1 MSAFEATVLLRGEQT
16 AGAIA
21 AVEVRVPAGWEG
33 PPLHH
38 HAFDEAFY
46 VVDGELTF
54 QLGDEIVTAGSGAF
68 VFAPGGAVH
77 TLANRSEGPARY
89 LLLITPAG
97 FERRFD
103 AEPAGPVPETTVVG
117 GPITGRGTRR
127 IEPVTDGVNVHVR
140 GEDSEGRIAV
150 MENIGERSVGPPLHH
165 HAFDELF
172 LVLDGELTFQLGDE
186 RLVRGTGDWAFAPRG
201 VPHTFA
207 NLGGRPSRTL
217 LVCTPAGF
225 ERYFAR
231 IAAKQRAVEPPGWA
245 LEPYPEVTKVGP
257 PIEA

>member
-1 MSAFEATVLLRGEQT
+1 MSAFTATVLLRGEHT
-16 AGAIA
+16 AGAIG
-21 AVEVRVPAGWEG
+21 AVEVRVPAAWAG

-46 VVDGELTF
+46 VLDGELTF
-54 QLGDEIVTAGSGAF
+54 QLGDELVTAGPESF

-77 TLANRSEGPARY
+77 TLGNRSEAPARY

-103 AEPAGPVPETTVVG
+103 AEPDGPVPGTTVVG
-117 GPITGRGTRR
+117 GPLTGRGTRR
-127 IEPVTDGVNVHVR
+127 IEPVTSGVNVHVR
-140 GEDSEGRIAV
+140 GEESEGRISV
-150 MENIGERSVGPPLHH
+150 MENLGERSGGPPLHH

-172 LVLDGELTFQLGDE
+172 FVLDGELTFQLGDE
-186 RLVRGTGDWAFAPRG
+186 RFVRGAGELAFAPRG

-207 NLGGRPSRTL
+207 NLSGRPSRTL

-231 IAAKQRAVEPPGWA
+231 IAAEQRGVEPPAWA
-245 LEPYPEVTKVGP
+245 LEPYPAVTKVGP
-257 PIEA
+257 PLEA

>member
-1 MSAFEATVLLRGEQT
+1 MTAFEATVLLRSEQT
-16 AGAIA
+16 AGAIG
-21 AVEVRVPAGWEG
+21 AVENRVPAGWEG

-46 VVDGELTF
+46 VLDGELTF
-54 QLGDEIVTAGSGAF
+54 QLGDELVTAGPGAF
-68 VFAPGGAVH
+68 AFAPGGAVH
-77 TLANRSEGPARY
+77 TLANRSDAPARY
-89 LLLITPAG
+89 LLLCTPAG

-117 GPITGRGTRR
+117 PPIAGRGTRR
-127 IEPVTDGVNVHVR
+127 IEPVTSGVNVHVR
-140 GEDSEGRIAV
+140 GTESEGRVAV
-150 MENIGERSVGPPLHH
+150 MENIGGPSSGPPLHH

-172 LVLDGELTFQLGDE
+172 LVLAGELTFQLGDE
-186 RLVRGTGDWAFAPRG
+186 RLVRGPGDFAFAPRG

-207 NLGGRPSRTL
+207 NLGDTPSRTL

-231 IAAKQRAVEPPGWA
+231 IAARQRGVEPPDWA
-245 LEPYPEVTKVGP
+245 LAPYPEVTKVGP
-257 PIEA
+257 PIS

>member
-1 MSAFEATVLLRGEQT
+1 MTGFDATVLLRSEQT
-16 AGAIA
+16 AGAIG

-46 VVDGELTF
+46 VLDGELTF
-54 QLGDEIVTAGSGAF
+54 QLGDELVAAGPGAF

-77 TLANRSEGPARY
+77 TLANRSEAPARY
-89 LLLITPAG
+89 LLLCTPAG

-103 AEPAGPVPETTVVG
+103 PEPAGTVPETTVVG
-117 GPITGRGTRR
+117 PPIAGRATRR
-127 IEPVTDGVNVHVR
+127 IEPVTSGVNVHVR
-140 GEDSEGRIAV
+140 GEASERRIAV
-150 MENIGERSVGPPLHH
+150 MENIGGPGRQGPPLHH

-172 LVLDGELTFQLGDE
+172 LVLDGELTFQLGDQ
-186 RLVRGTGDWAFAPRG
+186 RLVRGRGDFAFAPRG

-207 NLGGRPSRTL
+207 NLSGAPSHTL

-231 IAAKQRAVEPPGWA
+231 IAARQRGLEPPEWA

-257 PIEA
+257 PIS